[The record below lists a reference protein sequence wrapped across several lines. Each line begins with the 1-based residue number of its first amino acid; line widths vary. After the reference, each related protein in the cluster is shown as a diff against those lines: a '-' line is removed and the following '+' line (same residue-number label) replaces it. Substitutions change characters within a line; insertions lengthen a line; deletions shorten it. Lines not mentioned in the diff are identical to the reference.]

1 MIVDRK
7 KREKKGFY
15 VEYIF
20 CTNSIEFNYVTT
32 TDCCRQSVQW
42 FDVSA
47 YSRLRLPGAQP
58 FITKQ
63 HQKVPGLTLEGISCP
78 SNSHRARENILPAS
92 GTSIM

>member
-1 MIVDRK
+1 MLPQPIVAD
-7 KREKKGFY
+7 GQ
-15 VEYIF
+15 
-20 CTNSIEFNYVTT
+20 FN
-32 TDCCRQSVQW
+32 DLI
-42 FDVSA
+42 SA

-63 HQKVPGLTLEGISCP
+63 HQKVPGITLEGMSCP